1 MLNLFYKDN
10 GVVIRSRPRLLVKS
24 GETASIDVGNEIPVI
39 TRKSGSDQQVDGT
52 TNIVQEVS
60 YRKTGVQLEI
70 KPLVQAN
77 GLVDLAISQ
86 QLSEAV
92 PSADTSLAGSPTIL
106 NRRISTSLTL
116 RDGGSLLMGGLISGN
131 QGAGTTGV
139 PVLSQLP
146 VLGRLFRTD
155 AVQQDRTE
163 LMVMVTPYV
172 IADHEEGWE
181 LTRRTR
187 EQFDLHTE
195 IQR

>member
-1 MLNLFYKDN
+1 MRASRAAI
-10 GVVIRSRPRLLVKS
+10 VIRTTDS
-24 GETASIDVGNEIPVI
+24 E
-39 TRKSGSDQQVDGT
+39 QQVEGT
-52 TNIVQEVS
+52 TNVLQEVS

-70 KPLVQAN
+70 RPLVQAN

-106 NRRISTSLTL
+106 NRQISTNLTL

-131 QGAGTTGV
+131 QSAGATGV
-139 PVLSQLP
+139 P

-155 AVQQDRTE
+155 AVQEDRTE

-172 IADHEEGWE
+172 IADHDEGWE
-181 LTRRTR
+181 LTRRIR
-187 EQFDLHTE
+187 EQLDLHTE
-195 IQR
+195 FQR

>member
-1 MLNLFYKDN
+1 MSAASFDALGTDRVLGSDAYRAEDFPGCEPFHLPASEIEHCEGRLEFWD
-10 GVVIRSRPRLLVKS
+10 GVT
-24 GETASIDVGNEIPVI
+24 ETAWKVCEPTSIHHE
-39 TRKSGSDQQVDGT
+39 Q
-52 TNIVQEVS
+52 
-60 YRKTGVQLEI
+60 
-70 KPLVQAN
+70 
-77 GLVDLAISQ
+77 
-86 QLSEAV
+86 

-106 NRRISTSLTL
+106 NRQISTSLTL

-155 AVQQDRTE
+155 AVQADRTE

-181 LTRRTR
+181 LTRRIR

>member
-1 MLNLFYKDN
+1 ML
-10 GVVIRSRPRLLVKS
+10 
-24 GETASIDVGNEIPVI
+24 
-39 TRKSGSDQQVDGT
+39 
-52 TNIVQEVS
+52 QEVS

-86 QLSEAV
+86 QLSEAR

-106 NRRISTSLTL
+106 NRQISTSLTL

-131 QGAGTTGV
+131 QSGGTSGV
-139 PVLSQLP
+139 PVLGQLP
-146 VLGRLFRTD
+146 VLGHLFRTD
-155 AVQQDRTE
+155 QAQEDRTE

-181 LTRRTR
+181 LTRRIR
-187 EQFDLHTE
+187 EQLYLHIE
-195 IQR
+195 IER